1 MTSCLATNSDK
12 SSDPS
17 WDGTQISAS
26 LSRPAAAGRSP
37 GVVVIMEAFG
47 LIEHSKDVARHFAEQ
62 EYIAVAPDL
71 YTREG
76 SPDPSIMDSVLQT
89 MFAVP
94 DTQAVADLEGALT
107 YIKRLPDSNGKVG
120 AIGFCSEGRYMLILG
135 CQSTN
140 VDAAVDFA
148 GGFILQEQHTPQRP
162 VSPIDMIPRL
172 SCPLLGLCGEEDP
185 NPSPAQA
192 ARMQEELDKYG
203 KTYEF
208 RMYRQAGHAFFA
220 DYRPSYRAAAAQ
232 DMWHRVLVFY
242 DKYLKA

>member
-1 MTSCLATNSDK
+1 
-12 SSDPS
+12 
-17 WDGTQISAS
+17 
-26 LSRPAAAGRSP
+26 
-37 GVVVIMEAFG
+37 MEAFG
-47 LIEHSKDVARHFAEQ
+47 LIEHIKDVARHFAEQ

-76 SPDPSIMDSVLQT
+76 SPDPSNMDSVLQT
-89 MFAVP
+89 RFAVP

-140 VDAAVDFA
+140 LDAAVDFA

-162 VSPIDMIPRL
+162 VSPIDMIPTL

-192 ARMQEELDKYG
+192 ARMQEELD
-203 KTYEF
+203 
-208 RMYRQAGHAFFA
+208 RIRQNVRVPDVSSCWPCVLCRLPPELSRCGGTRYVAS
-220 DYRPSYRAAAAQ
+220 RPS
-232 DMWHRVLVFY
+232 VL
-242 DKYLKA
+242 